1 MMENKL
7 TIVIPCRNEEDYIG
21 HCLQSLRKQKNIGQ
35 TQIIIANNS
44 TDDTEKVIEL
54 LSLIHI

>member
-21 HCLQSLRKQKNIGQ
+21 HCLQNVASER
-35 TQIIIANNS
+35 NS
-44 TDDTEKVIEL
+44 A
-54 LSLIHI
+54 SGS